1 MCGRYSYH
9 SPIFPPVLLLDMWWI
24 HFCCSVVSQGYME
37 VTDILFGWE
46 HFSVDVGSPENS
58 SSAMGFVVVFLDTE
72 IYCLAITK
80 EESWPEALPGLI
92 EVVTWMKNKHLL
104 WSWNCF
110 WSELSFFESIQ
121 YVRNKKQVEGGSGLQ
136 WGGNKKSE

>member
-1 MCGRYSYH
+1 
-9 SPIFPPVLLLDMWWI
+9 
-24 HFCCSVVSQGYME
+24 ME

-92 EVVTWMKNKHLL
+92 EVVT
-104 WSWNCF
+104 
-110 WSELSFFESIQ
+110 
-121 YVRNKKQVEGGSGLQ
+121 
-136 WGGNKKSE
+136 